1 MAKASLKKDKTV
13 EERDCCRRVR
23 EQQMDSIRTN
33 YLSFPV
39 IKSMP
44 CPTCHRIL
52 QIRVYERPRA

>member
-23 EQQMDSIRTN
+23 ERQMDSIRAN

-44 CPTCHRIL
+44 CPTCRQIL